1 MLAEDPAASN
11 SSPASSHLATYMPKA
26 WISKCHFAVIDAA
39 KGIHAYKDD
48 HGKDISH
55 IYSYN
60 KVMSHKD
67 RQGICQILN
76 RTQFKVLA
84 WYQSPEESRKAGL
97 TDVQFVMRI
106 PMQSTGNEK
115 FSVFI
120 FIKDQPK
127 PKRK

>member
-1 MLAEDPAASN
+1 
-11 SSPASSHLATYMPKA
+11 
-26 WISKCHFAVIDAA
+26 
-39 KGIHAYKDD
+39 
-48 HGKDISH
+48 
-55 IYSYN
+55 
-60 KVMSHKD
+60 MSHKD

-84 WYQSPEESRKAGL
+84 WYQNPEESRKAGL